1 MRLEINNLKKNYGKK
16 CVLDGITFKTD
27 EQVIG
32 LLGPNGAGKTTLLKI
47 LAGLL
52 PCTAGEILFEK
63 NSGKRVKPEKVRIG
77 YLPQHFGLIKNYT
90 LYEHMEYF
98 ACIKGMKKAEWGKEI
113 DHILDMVHLGEM
125 KHTKCGKLSGGMVRR
140 AGIAQAFLG
149 NPDIVL
155 LDEPT
160 TGLDP
165 EERIRFQN
173 LVSHFGR
180 KCIVLVSTHILDDV
194 ARICNELLVMDKG
207 NLLYRGKTSGLISL
221 ANDRVFVMTETESR
235 HWQEYGIN
243 LKTSATGADFEEDGV
258 GKYPGGYTLSQSADF
273 EEDNVRK
280 YPGGDTFGGESD
292 NMVRFLYLRD
302 GVYEN
307 DKAKKVN
314 AQIEDGYM
322 YLLKKSRK

>member
-1 MRLEINNLKKNYGKK
+1 MLEIKNLKKNYGKK
-16 CVLDGITFKTD
+16 CVLNGITFETN

-52 PCTAGEILFEK
+52 KCTAGEILFEN
-63 NSGKRVKPEKVRIG
+63 NSGKRVKPERVRIG

-98 ACIKGMKKAEWGKEI
+98 ACIKEMKKEEWTKEI
-113 DHILDMVHLGEM
+113 DFILDMVHLSEM
-125 KHTKCGKLSGGMVRR
+125 KNTKCGKLSGGMIRR

-165 EERIRFQN
+165 EERIRFLN

-180 KCIVLVSTHILDDV
+180 KCIILISTHILDDV
-194 ARICNELLVMDKG
+194 ARICRELLVMDKG
-207 NLLYRGKTSGLISL
+207 NLLYHGETSGLVSL
-221 ANDRVFVMTETESR
+221 AKDRVFVMTETESR
-235 HWQEYGIN
+235 HWQEYGVNIN
-243 LKTSATGADFEEDGV
+243 TLSGGDGFEEACV
-258 GKYPGGYTLSQSADF
+258 N
-273 EEDNVRK
+273 EDSEH
-280 YPGGDTFGGESD
+280 TFCGETD
-292 NMVRFLYLRD
+292 NMVRFLYLLD
-302 GVYEN
+302 GVYDN
-307 DKAKKVN
+307 AKAKKVD
-314 AQIEDGYM
+314 ARIEDGYM
-322 YLLKKSRK
+322 YLLKKSRN